1 MTGDTMKTQA
11 NKLFMFRE
19 MSDSITVEIAQQP
32 HTTRSPI
39 AVSMFMFTS
48 DNTNNTIKMIVKKAS
63 DNPNNITLM
72 YEGMMNNENYSH
84 TSNEMSSHQLP
95 GVITSLVND
104 VMNIQ

>member
-19 MSDSITVEIAQQP
+19 MPDSITVEIAQQP

-63 DNPNNITLM
+63 DNPNNITLTYDSVM
-72 YEGMMNNENYSH
+72 DNENYSH
-84 TSNEMSSHQLP
+84 TSNEIPSYQLT
-95 GVITSLVND
+95 GIITSLVDD
-104 VMNIQ
+104 VMNIH

>member
-1 MTGDTMKTQA
+1 MKTQA
-11 NKLFMFRE
+11 NTLFMFRE
-19 MSDSITVEIAQQP
+19 LSDNITVEIAQRP

-63 DNPNNITLM
+63 NNPNNIVVYDECVIGTKLVS
-72 YEGMMNNENYSH
+72 N
-84 TSNEMSSHQLP
+84 TSDEMPSHQLP